1 MNICMAGI
9 DFHRASLAEREPVSF
24 VAGQVEQ
31 LLPRIRESAGVLGC
45 VLIATC
51 NRTELYLHTTNQT
64 VNPLALLTR
73 AVGVSLTAYQ
83 QIASVRWEDDA
94 ISHLFEV
101 AAGMQSQIFGD
112 DQIVSQVRDAIA
124 LARRLHCA
132 DSVLDTLFRY
142 AVTGSKRVKTETRL
156 VGVPASA
163 AHRGVTLAQ
172 EILGTLRGK
181 RAVVIGNGEMGR
193 LAAALLYE
201 AGCQVTITLRTYRHG
216 QTVVPAGCATYP
228 YEERCKIIDGA
239 DLVISAT
246 TSPHYTL
253 CRAQIAGLAQ
263 PPALLVDLAMPR
275 DIEAMGGMDVCLL
288 DLDDLGT
295 LDDENAQERAQA
307 HAILDEEKAEF
318 YAWHEYRK
326 ALPLIAQMKDTALV
340 RVRHDRSFSALYTEN
355 DVDELIELAVHKT
368 VDMLIGGMKDGLT
381 AVQMQNCLDKMQKG
395 TVK

>member
-9 DFHRASLAEREPVSF
+9 DFHSASLAEREPVSF
-24 VAGQVEQ
+24 VAGQVEN
-31 LLPRIRESAGVLGC
+31 LLPKIRETEGVLGC

-51 NRTELYLHTTNQT
+51 NRTELYLHTENQAI
-64 VNPLALLTR
+64 NPLALLTR
-73 AVGVSLTAYQ
+73 AAGVSFAAYQ
-83 QIASVRWEDDA
+83 EIASIRREDDA
-94 ISHLFEV
+94 ITHLFEV

-124 LARRLHCA
+124 LARKLHCA

-142 AVTGSKRVKTETRL
+142 AVTSSKRVKTETRL
-156 VGVPASA
+156 IGVPASA
-163 AHRGVTLAQ
+163 AHRGVARAQ

-181 RAVVIGNGEMGR
+181 RVVVIGNGEMGR
-193 LAAALLYE
+193 LAATLLYE

-216 QTVVPAGCATYP
+216 ETVVPAGCATYP
-228 YEERCKIIDGA
+228 YEERCQIIDGA
-239 DLVISAT
+239 DLVVSAT

-253 CRAQIAGLAQ
+253 CRAQIEGLEH

-275 DIEAMGGMDVCLL
+275 DIEAMDGMGIRVLN
-288 DLDDLGT
+288 LDDLGT
-295 LDDENAQERAQA
+295 LEDENAGERMAA

-318 YAWHEYRK
+318 YAWYEYRK

-355 DVDELIELAVHKT
+355 DIDELIELAVHKT
-368 VDMLIGGMKDGLT
+368 VDMLLGGMKEGLT
-381 AVQMQNCLDKMQKG
+381 AVQMQTCLDKMQKG

>member
-9 DFHRASLAEREPVSF
+9 DFHSASLAEREPVSF
-24 VAGQVEQ
+24 VAGQVEN
-31 LLPRIRESAGVLGC
+31 LLPKIRETEGVLGC

-51 NRTELYLHTTNQT
+51 NRTELYLHTENQAI
-64 VNPLALLTR
+64 NPLALLTG
-73 AVGVSLTAYQ
+73 AAGVSFAAYQ
-83 QIASVRWEDDA
+83 KIASIRREDDA
-94 ISHLFEV
+94 ITHLFEV

-124 LARRLHCA
+124 LARKLHCA

-156 VGVPASA
+156 IGVPASA
-163 AHRGVTLAQ
+163 AHRGVARAR

-193 LAAALLYE
+193 LAATLLYE

-216 QTVVPAGCATYP
+216 ETVVPAGCATYP
-228 YEERCKIIDGA
+228 YEERCQIIDGA
-239 DLVISAT
+239 DLVVSAT

-253 CRAQIAGLAQ
+253 CRAQIEGLEHL
-263 PPALLVDLAMPR
+263 PALLVDLAMPR
-275 DIEAMGGMDVCLL
+275 DIEAMDGMGIRVLN
-288 DLDDLGT
+288 LDDLGT
-295 LDDENAQERAQA
+295 LEDENADERMAA
-307 HAILDEEKAEF
+307 HAILDEEKSEF
-318 YAWHEYRK
+318 YAWYEYRK

-368 VDMLIGGMKDGLT
+368 VDMLLGGMKEGLT
-381 AVQMQNCLDKMQKG
+381 AVQMQTCLDKMQKG